1 MSFIYLVKLSSVSY
15 NPMFG
20 QSIRFHDSSISNHY
34 ISTIFLQPQ
43 SSNGSQESR
52 DHYVFFDASRH
63 LKEKGTEATVL
74 DERDGVILSPNQ
86 IAGFCD

>member
-1 MSFIYLVKLSSVSY
+1 MDHK
-15 NPMFG
+15 NPGIIMF
-20 QSIRFHDSSISNHY
+20 
-34 ISTIFLQPQ
+34 
-43 SSNGSQESR
+43 
-52 DHYVFFDASRH
+52 FFYASRH